1 MRDDNSF
8 TFKVNALP
16 ETTDG
21 EPEKKWSPFTDVKK
35 GKVILSSVYSFFRK
49 EGFMQC
55 GLVRKKGWIFKN
67 YL

>member
-35 GKVILSSVYSFFRK
+35 GKVILTSVYSFFRK
-49 EGFMQC
+49 
-55 GLVRKKGWIFKN
+55 
-67 YL
+67 